1 MRELKFRGY
10 QYEKGIFCVYGLDEK
25 YVYKD
30 TYDSAEYLENIFPI
44 EDINLMQY
52 TGLQEKNGKHIYE
65 GDILEFK
72 NDLGRNSLHKVFR
85 VDGGLVINS
94 HSDDICKDSIVF
106 YEACADMQT
115 SQWIRQCEIIG
126 NIYQNPELLNY

>member
-1 MRELKFRGY
+1 MRELKFRAWDDSDK
-10 QYEKGIFCVYGLDEK
+10 EKGAYMLGPYDLTDSIFD
-25 YVYKD
+25 YVGIRSLK
-30 TYDSAEYLENIFPI
+30 
-44 EDINLMQY
+44 LMQF
-52 TGLQEKNGKHIYE
+52 TGLQDKNVSDVYE

-72 NDLGRNSLHKVFR
+72 NDLGRQNLHKVFR

-126 NIYQNPELLNY
+126 NIHQNPELIKNQ

>member
-1 MRELKFRGY
+1 MRELKFKAWDNILKSY
-10 QYEKGIFCVYGLDEK
+10 IPIEYIGISGNGNYFNN
-25 YVYKD
+25 
-30 TYDSAEYLENIFPI
+30 SLENCISTTDNWIVEQF
-44 EDINLMQY
+44 
-52 TGLQEKNGKHIYE
+52 TGLKDKNGKDVYE

-72 NDLGRNSLHKVFR
+72 NDLVRHNLHKVFR

-126 NIYQNPELLNY
+126 NIHQNPELINN